1 MIEYQITY
9 WQDIPSMIVF
19 KSESETT
26 KSILAN
32 RFQEAIDEAAMRIGA
47 VDSDAYLAGWKKGDW
62 IKQEGILAEVS
73 EKIVSELEEKYP
85 QEKLLEILA
94 NL

>member
-19 KSESETT
+19 KDESDTT
-26 KSILAN
+26 KSILSN

-62 IKQEGILAEVS
+62 IKQEGSISEVS
-73 EKIVSELEEKYP
+73 EKIVNELEEKYP

>member
-9 WQDIPSMIVF
+9 WQQIPSMVVF
-19 KSESETT
+19 KDEAETT

-32 RFQEAIDEAAMRIGA
+32 RFQEAIDETAMRIGA
-47 VDSDAYLAGWKKGDW
+47 VDSDAYLAGWNKGEW
-62 IKQEGILAEVS
+62 IKQEGSLSDVS
-73 EKIVSELEEKYP
+73 EKIVSELEEQYP
-85 QEKLLEILA
+85 QEKILEILA

>member
-9 WQDIPSMIVF
+9 WQQIPSMVVF
-19 KSESETT
+19 KNESETT

-47 VDSDAYLAGWKKGDW
+47 VDSDAYLAGWNKGEW
-62 IKQEGILAEVS
+62 IKQEGNLSEVS
-73 EKIVSELEEKYP
+73 EKIVSELEEQYP
-85 QEKLLEILA
+85 QEKILEILA

>member
-9 WQDIPSMIVF
+9 WQQIPSMVVF
-19 KSESETT
+19 KDESETT

-47 VDSDAYLAGWKKGDW
+47 VDSDAYLAGWNKGEW
-62 IKQEGILAEVS
+62 IKQEGSLSDVS
-73 EKIVSELEEKYP
+73 EKIVSELEEQYP
-85 QEKLLEILA
+85 QEKILEILA